1 MEENKKILEEWN
13 ASIECFPKLN
23 FDTARKLYEDVSKEN
38 DRFKKKE
45 KCNYL
50 INGTLHVVASFIS
63 SNGLCYLESS
73 VYDMNDIIS
82 TCNEIWISMI
92 NDGKLLKVNKF
103 SLMFDYNFYIVF
115 TSKLIN
121 DKPDIKY
128 NNLFTVEGF
137 PIFLYKYI
145 QTFKNED
152 VSYEKFLDFLRENYL
167 DFQNLVYYKC
177 IDQFAQTYELFES
190 IKELLDVD
198 YKSDDFSKR
207 KLINLKYLLMNSG
220 LEFNRASIDNVYVND
235 ESFDK
240 LIDVQFYNGL
250 FDILF
255 SDGLLNDREKEII
268 KRRFGLFGYDQCC
281 YKDIAL
287 EERVTLERIRQIESK
302 IYTKVRRSIKL
313 AKYVKEWGD

>member
-38 DRFKKKE
+38 DEIKKKE
-45 KCNYL
+45 KWDYL
-50 INGTLHVVASFIS
+50 INGTLHVIASFIS
-63 SNGLCYLESS
+63 SNDLCYLQSN
-73 VYDMNDIIS
+73 VYDMNDIIN

-152 VSYEKFLDFLRENYL
+152 VSYEMFLDFLRENYL

-177 IDQFAQTYELFES
+177 TDQFAQTYELFES

-198 YKSDDFSKR
+198 YKLGDFSKR

-220 LEFNRASIDNVYVND
+220 LEFNRVSIDDVYVND
-235 ESFDK
+235 EAFDK

-255 SDGLLNDREKEII
+255 SDVLLNDREKGII
-268 KRRFGLFGYDQCC
+268 KKRFGLFGYNQCC

-287 EERVTLERIRQIESK
+287 EEGVTLERIRQIESK

>member
-38 DRFKKKE
+38 DAFKKKE
-45 KCNYL
+45 KWDYL
-50 INGTLHVVASFIS
+50 INGTLHVVANFIS
-63 SNGLCYLESS
+63 SNDFCYLESS

-82 TCNEIWISMI
+82 ACNEIWISMI

-103 SLMFDYNFYIVF
+103 SLMFDYNFYTVF
-115 TSKLIN
+115 TGKLIN

-177 IDQFAQTYELFES
+177 TDQFAQTYELFES
-190 IKELLDVD
+190 ITKLLDVD
-198 YKSDDFSKR
+198 YKLDDFSKR
-207 KLINLKYLLMNSG
+207 KLINLKYLLINSG
-220 LEFNRASIDNVYVND
+220 LELNRISIDDVYVND

-268 KRRFGLFGYDQCC
+268 KRRFGLFCYDQCC

-287 EERVTLERIRQIESK
+287 EEGVTLERIRQIESK

-313 AKYVKEWGD
+313 SKYVKEWGD